1 MAEELPVFLVDPHSN
16 PVAVKIV
23 GRASFQ
29 NVLPLKDFL
38 KDTYAAG
45 KRSFVFDFSECA
57 GMDST
62 VLGVLAGCALELR
75 KLEPKGS
82 LVLSRLSERN
92 RDLVRNLG
100 LHRIATLDDGGASP
114 HTEGANQGLGASE
127 ELDELSNARLC
138 LEAHEN
144 LVEADSGN
152 EAKFQDVID
161 YLKGRVDEG

>member
-1 MAEELPVFLVDPHSN
+1 MAGESSIFLVDPESN

-38 KDTYAAG
+38 KDSYAVG
-45 KRSFVFDFSECA
+45 KRRFVFDFSECA

-75 KLEPKGS
+75 KLEPRGS

-100 LHRIATLDDGGASP
+100 LHRIATVDDGASAP
-114 HTEGANQGLGASE
+114 KVESADQGLDKAAP
-127 ELDELSNARLC
+127 LDELSNARLC

-144 LVEADSGN
+144 LIEADAENKS
-152 EAKFQDVID
+152 KFQDVID

>member
-1 MAEELPVFLVDPHSN
+1 MASEAPIFLVDSSSN
-16 PVAVKIV
+16 PVAVKIL

-38 KDTYAAG
+38 TKSYTSG
-45 KRSFVFDFSECA
+45 KRCFVFDFSDCT

-62 VLGVLAGCALELR
+62 ALGVLAGCALELR
-75 KLEPKGS
+75 RLEPKGS

-100 LHRIATLDDGGASP
+100 LHRIATLDEGGDSVSAGGASQSLSGP
-114 HTEGANQGLGASE
+114 Q
-127 ELDELSNARLC
+127 LDELANARLC

-152 EAKFQDVID
+152 QAKFQDVID
-161 YLKGRVDEG
+161 YLKGRVDET

>member
-1 MAEELPVFLVDPHSN
+1 MASEAPIFLVDPSSN
-16 PVAVKIV
+16 PVAVKIL

-38 KDTYAAG
+38 AKSYTSG
-45 KRSFVFDFSECA
+45 KGSFVFDFSDCT

-75 KLEPKGS
+75 RLEPKGS

-100 LHRIATLDDGGASP
+100 LHRIATLDEGGESVTAGGASQSLSGP
-114 HTEGANQGLGASE
+114 Q
-127 ELDELSNARLC
+127 LDELANARLC
-138 LEAHEN
+138 MEAHEN

-152 EAKFQDVID
+152 QAKFQDVID
-161 YLKGRVDEG
+161 YLKGRVDET